1 MSKVL
6 LGDVAVEHKETCKGS
21 KDGYPIVGLEHLI
34 PEEIT
39 LTAWNEGSE
48 NTFSKMFRKGNVL
61 FGRRRAYLKKAAV
74 APFDGICSGDITVIE
89 AKPDR
94 ILPEL
99 LPFIIQND
107 DLFEFAVGKS
117 AGSLSPRVKWEHL
130 KNYEF
135 ELPDMG
141 KQKELAELLWAMD
154 NTKKSYQK
162 LIAATDELVKS
173 QFMEQFGDA
182 TTNPKGLPTALI
194 RDVAE
199 CYAGATPSTK
209 VAAYWDDATI
219 PWMSSGE
226 VHNGR
231 ISATEKKISQ
241 AGYDSCSTKM
251 VPANS
256 VVIALAGQG
265 KTRGTVAITEIE
277 LCTNQSLCCIIP
289 NSSVMSDYLYYH
301 LKLRYEEMRNLAGI
315 AEGRGG
321 LNLKLIQGIRILV
334 PSKADQ
340 EEFIAFARQSDKSK
354 FAVQSCSNLNLSGQ
368 LATRISPVIPL
379 PQGGVH
385 NGEISV

>member
-135 ELPDMG
+135 ELPDME

-162 LIAATDELVKS
+162 LIVATDELVKS
-173 QFMEQFGDA
+173 QFIEMFGDPVKNPFGWPTMTLDQA
-182 TTNPKGLPTALI
+182 TKEIVSGQCLNDDAGKLQPGQKAVLKVSAVTYGSFDANEYKVLRDTKQITKGVYPQKGDLLFSRANT
-194 RDVAE
+194 REYV
-199 CYAGATPSTK
+199 GATVLIDQDYP
-209 VAAYWDDATI
+209 
-219 PWMSSGE
+219 
-226 VHNGR
+226 
-231 ISATEKKISQ
+231 
-241 AGYDSCSTKM
+241 
-251 VPANS
+251 
-256 VVIALAGQG
+256 
-265 KTRGTVAITEIE
+265 E
-277 LCTNQSLCCIIP
+277 LMLP
-289 NSSVMSDYLYYH
+289 D
-301 LKLRYEEMRNLAGI
+301 KLW
-315 AEGRGG
+315 
-321 LNLKLIQGIRILV
+321 KLIFKHEIMPMFAKQFLSHPEIRKVLSSMATGTSGSMYNISMEKLKRLEIIV
-334 PSKADQ
+334 PNINQQK
-340 EEFIAFARQSDKSK
+340 EYIHFVEQSDKSK
-354 FAVQSCSNLNLSGQ
+354 FELEKALSELTATYKRIIAENLG
-368 LATRISPVIPL
+368 
-379 PQGGVH
+379 
-385 NGEISV
+385 